1 MTYVV
6 RGLLALAV
14 LPLLAALPRTA
25 AAQQTG
31 APAKVAFVNMQ
42 RILSETPGYAQA
54 ESTFT
59 KEMASYRSE
68 FQQLQAKLDS
78 ASSAFES
85 QATLLSPA
93 ARQSKRDELTQQQ
106 QQLET
111 RGTELQQKIAQRNQE
126 LLEPLQTRAVAIIE
140 KLRLAGGYA
149 MVFDVS
155 SQSNT
160 IVTADRSLDLSD
172 KAIAELKAPPG
183 K

>member
-14 LPLLAALPRTA
+14 LPLLAALPRTV

-42 RILSETPGYAQA
+42 RILAETPGYAQA

-59 KEMASYRSE
+59 KEMASYRAE

-78 ASSAFES
+78 ASSAFET

-106 QQLET
+106 QQVET

-126 LLEPLQTRAVAIIE
+126 LLEPLQTRVVAIVE
-140 KLRLAGGYA
+140 KLRQAGGYA

-155 SQSNT
+155 NQSSN
-160 IVTADRSLDLSD
+160 IVTADRALDLSD
-172 KAIAELKAPPG
+172 KVIAELKAPPG